1 MNELTLL
8 EALYK
13 LRTHKSKRQRLV
25 FKITFDEGITRTA
38 RFGKYWNKVMKTW
51 TYVVQD
57 GEHAPVFAY
66 SERLAVSAIMSIKG
80 IDLHFNSIRYHISLC
95 DDTQISSK

>member
-8 EALYK
+8 EALHK
-13 LRTHKSKRQRLV
+13 LRMHKSKRQHLI
-25 FKITFDEGITRTA
+25 FKVTFDEGITRTA

-57 GEHAPVFAY
+57 GEHSPAFAY

-80 IDLHFNSIRYHISLC
+80 MELYFNSIRYHISLC
-95 DDTQISSK
+95 VDTQISSK

>member
-13 LRTHKSKRQRLV
+13 LRMHKSKRQCLI
-25 FKITFDEGITRTA
+25 FKVSFDDGITRTA
-38 RFGKYWNKVMKTW
+38 RFGKYWNKMMKSW

-57 GEHAPVFAY
+57 GEHAPAFAY

-80 IDLHFNSIRYHISLC
+80 MDLYFNSIKYHISLC
-95 DDTQISSK
+95 NNTEISYK

>member
-1 MNELTLL
+1 MNEITLL
-8 EALYK
+8 EAIHM
-13 LRTHKSKRQRLV
+13 LRMHKSKRQRLV
-25 FKITFDEGITRTA
+25 FKVTFDEGITRIA
-38 RFGKYWNKVMKTW
+38 HFGKYWNKVTKSW

-80 IDLHFNSIRYHISLC
+80 MDLYFNSIRYHISLC
-95 DDTQISSK
+95 DDTQISS

>member
-8 EALYK
+8 EAMYL
-13 LRTHKSKRQRLV
+13 LRIHKSKRQRLI
-25 FKITFDEGITRTA
+25 FKVTFDDGITRTA
-38 RFGKYWNKVMKTW
+38 RFGKYWNEVMKSW

-66 SERLAVSAIMSIKG
+66 SESLAVSAIMSIKG
-80 IDLHFNSIRYHISLC
+80 MDLYFNSIRYHISLC
-95 DDTQISSK
+95 DDT

>member
-13 LRTHKSKRQRLV
+13 LRTHKSKRQRLI
-25 FKITFDEGITRTA
+25 FKVTFDEGITRTA
-38 RFGKYWNKVMKTW
+38 RFGKYWNKVMKSW

-80 IDLHFNSIRYHISLC
+80 MDLYFNSIRYHISLC
-95 DDTQISSK
+95 NDT

>member
-13 LRTHKSKRQRLV
+13 LRMHKSKRQCLI
-25 FKITFDEGITRTA
+25 FKVTCDECITRIA
-38 RFGKYWNKVMKTW
+38 HCGKYWNNVTKSW

-57 GEHAPVFAY
+57 GEHSPAFAY

-80 IDLHFNSIRYHISLC
+80 MDLYFNSIRYHIFLC
-95 DDTQISSK
+95 NNT

>member
-1 MNELTLL
+1 MNSHCWKPCTSSE
-8 EALYK
+8 
-13 LRTHKSKRQRLV
+13 R
-25 FKITFDEGITRTA
+25 RTA

-80 IDLHFNSIRYHISLC
+80 MDLYFNSIKYHILPE
-95 DDTQISSK
+95 DTTQLSCK